1 MLACFQQS
9 LVLFSGKECQ
19 SIEYKVV
26 LQAPKIYFVV
36 PNLKCLVTAYCL
48 L

>member
-19 SIEYKVV
+19 SIEYKEV
-26 LQAPKIYFVV
+26 LQTYFVV
-36 PNLKCLVTAYCL
+36 PKTVWSGLVTAYCL
-48 L
+48 V